1 MGLADRHYMRD
12 QHGFGRFGPF
22 PPAAAWCIIL
32 ILNGIVFV
40 AQNAGGSHVSRSF
53 LEYGA
58 LSLDGLK
65 HGFLWQFLTFQF
77 MHGSF
82 GHLLFNSL
90 CLFFFG
96 RPLESMLGK
105 RQFLSLYLLSGFV
118 GGVVQIL
125 LGLVSDRF
133 GGATVGA
140 SAGLCGLVAA
150 FAMLNPRSTFYLF
163 FILPIR
169 AVYFLPLMVA
179 MTVLFILL
187 PGDDN
192 VAHGAHL
199 GGIIAGV
206 LWVKLGWHRDYVQLP
221 WEGLLEHLRR
231 WKPLQ
236 SRQRKRELVR
246 AASVRA
252 RSWRQS
258 PIKAESEMPAEEFIS
273 KEVDP
278 ILDKISAHG
287 IQSLTERERKILE
300 AARKKMAKR

>member
-1 MGLADRHYMRD
+1 MALADRHYMRD
-12 QHGFGRFGPF
+12 PSGFGRFGPI
-22 PPAAAWCIIL
+22 PPLAAWLVIL
-32 ILNGIVFV
+32 LLNVVVFA
-40 AQNAGGSHVSRSF
+40 AQISGGADHQRAF
-53 LEYGA
+53 LDYGA

-65 HGFLWQFLTFQF
+65 HGFIWQFLTFQF

-118 GGVVQIL
+118 GGMVQIL
-125 LGLVSDRF
+125 LGLVSERF

-140 SAGLCGLVAA
+140 SAGLCGLVAT
-150 FAMLNPRSTFYLF
+150 FALLNPQSTIYLF
-163 FILPIR
+163 LILPIR
-169 AVYFLPLMVA
+169 AVYFLPIMVA
-179 MTVLFILL
+179 TTVLFILL

-221 WEGLLEHLRR
+221 WEGLFERLRR

-246 AASVRA
+246 AASLRG
-252 RSWRQS
+252 RSWRQA
-258 PIKAESEMPAEEFIS
+258 PIEAESEIPAEEFIS